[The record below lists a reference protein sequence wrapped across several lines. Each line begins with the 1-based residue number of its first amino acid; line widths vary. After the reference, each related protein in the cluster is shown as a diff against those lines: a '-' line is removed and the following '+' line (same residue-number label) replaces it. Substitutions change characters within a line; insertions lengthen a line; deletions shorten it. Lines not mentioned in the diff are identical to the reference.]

1 MRRSAISLAAVFLVV
16 FASSLVVF
24 AGEAD
29 KTIEKQFEIEA
40 GKRLVLDI
48 ETGGEIVVTGWDK
61 DLVKV
66 VIGLDGKDCKYLE
79 IDFDESSKGLEIETE
94 YSKNKIRHCDVDIQ
108 VMVPLVFDIKIESM
122 GGTLKIEK
130 VEGEFKGRTMGGDIE
145 LLELEGRVSLT
156 TYGGDI
162 DVRKSKLDGK
172 VKTMG
177 GDILISEV
185 IGDIKGSSMG
195 GKVTYSKV
203 TGSTDD
209 EEVSVTTMGGDI
221 NLDYAGK
228 HVKAK
233 TFGGDIDVVHGK
245 EVNVMTFGGDIDVA
259 EAPLGAKVKT
269 FGGDVHIIEVGIYA
283 KASTMGGDITI
294 DAVDGCAEASTM
306 GGDVTVTMVGDP
318 GKGERHVEL
327 KSKGGNL
334 ELTVPEG
341 LSMDFDIELAYTKDA
356 NRKYKIV
363 SDFDIEIKETDK
375 WKRKWGSKRK
385 YIYGTG
391 TVGGGEHKITLKTVN
406 GDIII
411 RKGK

>member
-1 MRRSAISLAAVFLVV
+1 MRRSAKGLIAVFLVV
-16 FASSLVVF
+16 FAASLVAF
-24 AGEAD
+24 AGEPD
-29 KTIEKQFEIEA
+29 KTIENQFEIKA

-48 ETGGEIVVTGWDK
+48 ETGGEIVVTGWDE

-66 VIGLDGKDCKYLE
+66 VVLLKGKDCEYFE

-94 YSKNKIRHCDVDIQ
+94 YSKSKNKHCDVDMKI
-108 VMVPLVFDIKIESM
+108 MVPSVFDIKVEST
-122 GGTLKIEK
+122 GGDLKIEK

-145 LLELEGRVSLT
+145 LLQLEGRVALT

-185 IGDIKGSSMG
+185 EGNIKGSSMG
-195 GKVTYSKV
+195 GEVTYDRVS
-203 TGSTDD
+203 GGDD
-209 EEVSVTTMGGDI
+209 DGEVSVMTMGGDI

-233 TFGGDIDVVHGK
+233 TFGGDVDVVHGK
-245 EVNVMTFGGDIDVA
+245 KVNVMTLGGDIDVD
-259 EAPLGAKVKT
+259 EALSGAKVKT
-269 FGGDVHIIEVGIYA
+269 LGGDVYLDNVGVFA
-283 KASTMGGDITI
+283 KASTLGGDITI
-294 DAVDGCAEASTM
+294 KAVDGWAEASTC

-318 GKGERHVEL
+318 DEGERHVEL
-327 KSKGGNL
+327 KSMGGDI

-341 LSMDFDIELAYTKDA
+341 LSMDFDIEIAYTKDA
-356 NRKYKIV
+356 ERKYKIV
-363 SDFDIEIKETDK
+363 SDFDIEIRETDK

-391 TVGGGEHKITLKTVN
+391 TVGGGEHKIILKTVN

-411 RKGK
+411 KKGE

>member
-1 MRRSAISLAAVFLVV
+1 MRRSAICLATVFLVI

-24 AGEAD
+24 AGGAE
-29 KTIEKQFEIEA
+29 KKIENQFEIEA

-48 ETGGEIVVTGWDK
+48 ETGGELVVTGWDK

-66 VIGLDGKDCKYLE
+66 VVDLDGKDCEYFE

-94 YSKNKIRHCDVDIQ
+94 YSKNKIKHCDVNIQ
-108 VMVPLVFDIKIESM
+108 IMVPLVFDIKIESM
-122 GGTLKIEK
+122 GGDLKIEK
-130 VEGEFKGRTMGGDIE
+130 VEGEFRGRTMGGNIE
-145 LLELEGRVSLT
+145 LLQLKGEVGLT
-156 TYGGDI
+156 TYGGEI
-162 DVRKSKLDGK
+162 EVRNSELDGK

-185 IGDIKGSSMG
+185 KGDIKGSSMG
-195 GKVTYSKV
+195 GEVTYHKV
-203 TGSTDD
+203 TGGTEG

-233 TFGGDIDVVHGK
+233 TFGGDVDVVHGE
-245 EVNVMTFGGDIDVA
+245 EVNVLTMGGDIEVA
-259 EAPLGAKVKT
+259 DAPLGAKVKT
-269 FGGDVHIIEVGIYA
+269 MGGDIHVSKVGVYA

-294 DAVDGCAEASTM
+294 DAVDGWAEVSTM

-327 KSKGGNL
+327 KSKGGTL
-334 ELTVPEG
+334 ELIVPDG

-356 NRKYKIV
+356 KRKYKIV
-363 SDFDIEIKETDK
+363 SDFDIEIVETDE
-375 WKRKWGSKRK
+375 WKRSWGSKRK

-391 TVGGGEHKITLKTVN
+391 TVGGGEHKITLKTIN
-406 GDIII
+406 GDIFI
-411 RKGK
+411 KKAK